1 MARSTWQ
8 LVLASLAV
16 AAADPSPCCKS
27 CELPKVKVF
36 STDAKHG
43 YCGEACMD
51 PKNFNLFHKF
61 EANLTIATEEHP
73 CSKQWTP
80 LNDKQYTDYFD
91 TVTHGLGPISC
102 TLDLYAP
109 TDMPKHACCNA
120 PLIPAIGCPGFLHKP
135 TSVLI
140 DGTGPFCCPEGATPT
155 QPCGNQSLPVL
166 SSDSPVIV

>member
-8 LVLASLAV
+8 LLLACLAV
-16 AAADPSPCCKS
+16 AAADPSPCCKA

-36 STDAKHG
+36 STDAAHG

-80 LNDKQYTDYFD
+80 LNDKQYTDYFK
-91 TVTHGLGPISC
+91 TVTHGFGPLSC

-109 TDMPKHACCNA
+109 TDMPEHACCSA
-120 PLIPAIGCPGFLHKP
+120 PLIRQLGCFGSTP
-135 TSVLI
+135 VLI
-140 DGTGPFCCPEGATPT
+140 DGTGPFCCPKGATPS

-166 SSDSPVIV
+166 SDSPVIV